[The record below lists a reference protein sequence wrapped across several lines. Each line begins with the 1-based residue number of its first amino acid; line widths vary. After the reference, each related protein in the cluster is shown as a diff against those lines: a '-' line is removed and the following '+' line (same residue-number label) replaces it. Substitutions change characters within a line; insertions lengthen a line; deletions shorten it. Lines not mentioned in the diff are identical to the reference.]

1 MNKNLDAIFKACQNG
16 SAMYMNSFMMCEP
29 EEVVKYLVSKKIKTK
44 HQIIDVSKTLKY
56 GDSAL
61 EKLKPSTT
69 ISDFYLLWKILIDGV
84 EEKDNDFTKA
94 ENIVSE
100 VYTSAS
106 EPEKFIEYPKREWNN
121 ICGGIFQSDLVVI
134 GGDTGKGKSQKLHE
148 IAYNACKQDNKVAYF
163 DFENDKGDFV
173 RREVATQL
181 SIRENRFISV
191 NEFRQR
197 SLDSFKNYV
206 ADIFAEIDETI
217 RGNMLVFTGENT
229 PTIEKFVEMMPFLTD
244 EFKADLIVID
254 HLHYFSMHESNEAQ
268 AMQIA
273 TIMREL
279 RKITK
284 EKKIPV
290 VIGSHLKQ
298 RQGNKKPT
306 NFDLFGSSNIAK
318 EATQVILLSGDEF
331 ESIEAITKTRS
342 GGKPRTFNGKFD
354 PITRQVKYQEGF
366 NKTTDKVF

>member
-1 MNKNLDAIFKACQNG
+1 MNKNLNAIFTACKNG
-16 SAMYMNSFMMCEP
+16 SAMYMNSFLNCEP
-29 EEVVKYLVSKKIKTK
+29 DEIISYIVNSNIKTK
-44 HQIIDVSKTLKY
+44 YERAGIVSILKSGNKDFKKIDKT
-56 GDSAL
+56 
-61 EKLKPSTT
+61 TT
-69 ISDFYLLWKILIDGV
+69 ISDFYLLWKIFIDGV

-100 VYTSAS
+100 VYTTSS
-106 EPEKFIEYPKREWNN
+106 EPEEFIEYPKKEWNSV
-121 ICGGIFQSDLVVI
+121 CGGIFKSDLVVI

-148 IAYNACKQDNKVAYF
+148 IAYNACKQDKKVAYF

-181 SIRENRFISV
+181 SKREDRFISV

-197 SLDSFKNYV
+197 SLESFPNYV
-206 ADIFAEIDETI
+206 ADIFAEIDENI
-217 RGNMLVFTGENT
+217 RGKMLVFTGENI
-229 PTIEKFVEMMPFLTD
+229 PTIEKFINMISFLTD
-244 EFKADLIVID
+244 NFKADLIVID
-254 HLHYFSMHESNEAQ
+254 HLHYFSMHESKESGAI
-268 AMQIA
+268 QIA

-284 EKKIPV
+284 ENKIPV

-318 EATQVILLSGDEF
+318 EATQVILLSGDENQ
-331 ESIEAITKTRS
+331 SIEAITKTRS
-342 GGKPRTFNGKFD
+342 GGRPKTFNGVFN
-354 PITRQVKYQEGF
+354 PITREVEYQKGF
-366 NKTTDKVF
+366 NSTQEKVF